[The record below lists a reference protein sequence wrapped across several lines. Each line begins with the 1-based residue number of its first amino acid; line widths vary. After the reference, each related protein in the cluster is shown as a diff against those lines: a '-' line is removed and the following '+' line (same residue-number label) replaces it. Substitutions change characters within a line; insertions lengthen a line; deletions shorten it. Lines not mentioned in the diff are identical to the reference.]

1 MCIHHSFSLPLSP
14 VWITAFISLVAE
26 SAGAANSTPG
36 QNVKASGGL
45 ITWGTNGVDME
56 LRDAVEADAGRL
68 ASLTDTPRDVMRN
81 LVHDRTVRIAERDG
95 DIVGFVSYDA
105 RDQTIH
111 VTQLE
116 GEDSVY
122 ERLLEE
128 PLRFAR
134 SEEMA
139 VELLI
144 LDEETD
150 VQDVATEMGFD
161 RIGNGPSFEGKPTVR
176 FRAEEP

>member
-1 MCIHHSFSLPLSP
+1 
-14 VWITAFISLVAE
+14 
-26 SAGAANSTPG
+26 
-36 QNVKASGGL
+36 
-45 ITWGTNGVDME
+45 ME

-116 GEDSVY
+116 GEESVY
-122 ERLLEE
+122 EQLLEE
-128 PLRFAR
+128 PVRFAR
-134 SEEMA
+134 GEGMA

-144 LDEETD
+144 LDEQSEIQT
-150 VQDVATEMGFD
+150 VADEMGFD
-161 RIGNGPSFEGKPTVR
+161 QVGSGPRFAGEPTVR
-176 FRAEEP
+176 YRAEEL

>member
-1 MCIHHSFSLPLSP
+1 
-14 VWITAFISLVAE
+14 
-26 SAGAANSTPG
+26 
-36 QNVKASGGL
+36 
-45 ITWGTNGVDME
+45 ME
-56 LRDAVEADAGRL
+56 LRDALEADASRL

-116 GEDSVY
+116 GKESIC

-134 SEEMA
+134 TESMA
-139 VELLI
+139 VELLV
-144 LDEETD
+144 LETESEI
-150 VQDVATEMGFD
+150 QSVATEMGFD
-161 RIGNGPSFEGKPTVR
+161 RVGNGPRFEGEPTVR
-176 FRAEEP
+176 FRADDL

>member
-1 MCIHHSFSLPLSP
+1 
-14 VWITAFISLVAE
+14 
-26 SAGAANSTPG
+26 
-36 QNVKASGGL
+36 
-45 ITWGTNGVDME
+45 ME
-56 LRDAVEADAGRL
+56 LRDALEADASRL

-116 GEDSVY
+116 GKESIY
-122 ERLLEE
+122 EQLLEE

-134 SEEMA
+134 TENMA
-139 VELLI
+139 VELLV
-144 LDEETD
+144 LETESAI
-150 VQDVATEMGFD
+150 QSVASEMGFE
-161 RIGNGPSFEGKPTVR
+161 RTGAGPRFEGEPTVR
-176 FRAEEP
+176 YRVDNL

>member
-1 MCIHHSFSLPLSP
+1 
-14 VWITAFISLVAE
+14 
-26 SAGAANSTPG
+26 
-36 QNVKASGGL
+36 
-45 ITWGTNGVDME
+45 ME
-56 LRDAVEADAGRL
+56 LRDALEADASRL

-116 GEDSVY
+116 GKESIC

-134 SEEMA
+134 TESMA
-139 VELLI
+139 VELLV
-144 LDEETD
+144 LETESEI
-150 VQDVATEMGFD
+150 QSVAAEMGFD
-161 RIGNGPSFEGKPTVR
+161 RVGNGPRFEGEPTVR
-176 FRAEEP
+176 FRADDL

>member
-1 MCIHHSFSLPLSP
+1 
-14 VWITAFISLVAE
+14 
-26 SAGAANSTPG
+26 
-36 QNVKASGGL
+36 
-45 ITWGTNGVDME
+45 ME
-56 LRDAVEADAGRL
+56 LRDALEADAGRL

-116 GEDSVY
+116 GKESIYD
-122 ERLLEE
+122 RLLEE

-134 SEEMA
+134 SEDMA
-139 VELLI
+139 VELLV
-144 LDEETD
+144 LETESEI
-150 VQDVATEMGFD
+150 QSVAAEMGFD
-161 RIGNGPSFEGKPTVR
+161 RIGPGPRFEGEPTVR
-176 FRAEEP
+176 FRAEDL